1 MNTHRRK
8 RTDDVGE
15 GRLAENRHIHMGTL
29 AEEFDHFL
37 LRRVH
42 RVEALLRVRRVMN
55 NNDDETAIEG
65 QQLGQCKSRQFS
77 DKSVQINLR
86 CHDRHEIERDLGLLL
101 QFLEHLVLTPNQVSP
116 TCANG
121 YRGGTRDGNVVGVN
135 RAKCSSKN
143 SVVAISGSFVY

>member
-55 NNDDETAIEG
+55 NNEDDTAIEG
-65 QQLGQCKSRQFS
+65 QQLASASPVSSLTSPYKSIF
-77 DKSVQINLR
+77 DVTTDTKSSVIW
-86 CHDRHEIERDLGLLL
+86 D
-101 QFLEHLVLTPNQVSP
+101 
-116 TCANG
+116 
-121 YRGGTRDGNVVGVN
+121 
-135 RAKCSSKN
+135 CSFN
-143 SVVAISGSFVY
+143 SLNI